1 MDARHRLAMQM
12 QMVGRANYEG
22 CVDVDS
28 DEDAEGPPRESGD
41 RLLPSEEAPAPKK
54 KPTAVKA
61 HPPKH
66 STPQGPRLRRLG
78 PVAED
83 DVESEAEEA
92 VAAKARRWAFGP
104 AAPVAQGLWPTAAPS
119 AHVAQKAP
127 AADGCA
133 KRARGQ
139 TRGGAVAEPVA
150 GPVAEPEAGPSPPP
164 GRVTVPA
171 QLARG
176 GRPLEASADHDRR
189 AAKAAPKVRAK
200 NPAITEEVR
209 KASECA
215 RSSAYH
221 KTIKDTNGDK
231 ALAALAGKRAKEA
244 FFNERG
250 IEWVCQVRGP
260 SKKTRPPPAE
270 STGLAAPHAEA
281 ASAVAADPA
290 AAESPAAGAAVPAKA
305 KGAPA
310 AKRCVTPPAG
320 PPPKKPRTPAQLEH
334 AKALKAVCAELR
346 VSGVGGGVAKAA
358 QVLRARQADP
368 K

>member
-22 CVDVDS
+22 CVDVES
-28 DEDAEGPPRESGD
+28 DEDAEGPPQESGD
-41 RLLPSEEAPAPKK
+41 RLLPSEETPAPKK

-92 VAAKARRWAFGP
+92 VAGP
-104 AAPVAQGLWPTAAPS
+104 KAPV
-119 AHVAQKAP
+119 
-127 AADGCA
+127 ADGCA

-231 ALAALAGKRAKEA
+231 ALAAVAGKRAKEA
-244 FFNERG
+244 FFKERG